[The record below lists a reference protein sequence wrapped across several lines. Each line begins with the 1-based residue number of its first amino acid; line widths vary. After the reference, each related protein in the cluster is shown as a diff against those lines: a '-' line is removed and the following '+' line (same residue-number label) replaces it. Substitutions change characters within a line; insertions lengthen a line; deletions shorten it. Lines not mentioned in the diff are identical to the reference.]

1 MQEKKQRNNRNQRR
15 NRKKASPKL
24 KRMDAQMKMK
34 LVWLFGIVIL
44 ALVGLCIRIT
54 YINASQGNK
63 YKKQVLSQSQQK
75 YDSTT
80 IPFKRGDILD
90 KNGVVLAT
98 SKKVYNVILD
108 CKVVN
113 SDERYI
119 EPTVRVLEEQLGLS
133 GEDITKLL
141 EDEET
146 KTSQYQVVLENL
158 SMEEKEAFE
167 AFLDTSSEEN
177 ANLSKEEKTRRLR
190 VKGVWFEDDYQRVY
204 PLNTTACELVGFQT
218 ENDSGSTGTG
228 IEGYYNSTLDGVNG
242 RRYGYF
248 NSDED
253 VEQTI
258 IDPIEGNS
266 VVSTIDVNVQQMVEN
281 NIQEFMD
288 GMADG
293 PNGDKGAENVGV
305 IVMNPNNGEI
315 LAMAS
320 DSPFDLN
327 SPRDLSAYLT
337 EEEVAGMTQQELSDA
352 YLKYWRNY
360 CVSES
365 FEPGSTIKPL
375 TIAGALQANAI
386 STDDTF
392 VCDGYEMFGT
402 QKINCSVYPNNHGEQ
417 TLGEVLKHSC
427 NDGLMQ
433 IAELMGPEDFLKYQK
448 IFNLGSK
455 TGIDLPGE
463 SSGILHSE
471 ETLSRRST
479 ELASASFGQG
489 YNCTMI
495 QEIAAICSVI
505 NGGYYYQPHVISKI
519 LDEDGNAVENI
530 EPVLQ
535 SQTVSADVSATIRGY
550 MGEVMASDG
559 TGYGAKI
566 DGYSMGGKTGT
577 AEKMPRDKEKYLVSF
592 IGFAP
597 LNDPQVVVYVVVDE
611 PNVEYQAD
619 STYAQYIY
627 KQVMKELLPYMNI
640 FPDEELTGKES
651 ENVSYMEY
659 LIPQK
664 AQQHRE
670 NAANGLEDAGTGEP
684 VTSDPAMQEAT
695 DNPDVP
701 GPPEGEAEPDQT
713 TTRESDGI
721 TNSDAEQN
729 LRE

>member
-1 MQEKKQRNNRNQRR
+1 MQDRRKRKNRTQTR
-15 NRKKASPKL
+15 NRKKVSPKQ
-24 KRMDAQMKMK
+24 KRMDAQMRTK

-54 YINASQGNK
+54 YINAAQGSK

-119 EPTVRVLEEQLGLS
+119 EPTVSVLEEQLGLS

-266 VVSTIDVNVQQMVEN
+266 VISTIDVNVQQLVEK

-327 SPRDLSAYLT
+327 SPRDLS
-337 EEEVAGMTQQELSDA
+337 
-352 YLKYWRNY
+352 R
-360 CVSES
+360 
-365 FEPGSTIKPL
+365 
-375 TIAGALQANAI
+375 
-386 STDDTF
+386 
-392 VCDGYEMFGT
+392 
-402 QKINCSVYPNNHGEQ
+402 
-417 TLGEVLKHSC
+417 
-427 NDGLMQ
+427 
-433 IAELMGPEDFLKYQK
+433 
-448 IFNLGSK
+448 
-455 TGIDLPGE
+455 
-463 SSGILHSE
+463 SE
-471 ETLSRRST
+471 EHTS
-479 ELASASFGQG
+479 E
-489 YNCTMI
+489 
-495 QEIAAICSVI
+495 
-505 NGGYYYQPHVISKI
+505 
-519 LDEDGNAVENI
+519 
-530 EPVLQ
+530 LQ
-535 SQTVSADVSATIRGY
+535 SR
-550 MGEVMASDG
+550 
-559 TGYGAKI
+559 
-566 DGYSMGGKTGT
+566 
-577 AEKMPRDKEKYLVSF
+577 
-592 IGFAP
+592 
-597 LNDPQVVVYVVVDE
+597 
-611 PNVEYQAD
+611 
-619 STYAQYIY
+619 
-627 KQVMKELLPYMNI
+627 
-640 FPDEELTGKES
+640 
-651 ENVSYMEY
+651 
-659 LIPQK
+659 
-664 AQQHRE
+664 
-670 NAANGLEDAGTGEP
+670 
-684 VTSDPAMQEAT
+684 
-695 DNPDVP
+695 
-701 GPPEGEAEPDQT
+701 
-713 TTRESDGI
+713 
-721 TNSDAEQN
+721 
-729 LRE
+729 